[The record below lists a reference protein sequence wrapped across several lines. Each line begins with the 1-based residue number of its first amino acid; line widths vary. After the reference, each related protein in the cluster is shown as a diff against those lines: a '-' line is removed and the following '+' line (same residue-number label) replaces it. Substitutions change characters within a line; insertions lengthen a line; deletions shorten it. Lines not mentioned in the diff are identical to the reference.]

1 MNSERTDWKPSEQ
14 ELLDYANQEELFLFA
29 DEADYLAIANGV
41 LELVQIRMEKIT
53 LQAKSVP
60 EDYAYILAEIKALCQ
75 LICNSPPETT
85 IKGEIESR
93 AFMLGHFPDVLN
105 SAPTQQAD
113 KVQCHYE
120 YIVVDPTEESD
131 AGIWPVLVPN
141 GFKIVPDT
149 EADSSQAKSEPI
161 GWITDDYLT
170 DKSAT
175 TYSKEVAERW
185 IKKGWN
191 VQPIYAAP
199 QPADNWRNAAIR
211 LGEELSNCG
220 PNGYYSMGPWKWLDW
235 ALAATKQRKWISK

>member
-113 KVQCHYE
+113 KVQ
-120 YIVVDPTEESD
+120 
-131 AGIWPVLVPN
+131 PN